1 MQAFSYFTQNVPLM
15 QADSESIG
23 SSAAREESINFDV
36 AFELTECENSVRVL
50 QVSKYVNFRV

>member
-1 MQAFSYFTQNVPLM
+1 M